1 MSDISSWVYSIATW
15 LAPLVIAIVF
25 HEVAHGR
32 VAKHFGDMTASN
44 AGRLS
49 FNPIRHI
56 DPVGT
61 VALPMI
67 LALSGAPVFGWA
79 KPVPVNFMRLRK
91 PRLHMM
97 LVALAGP
104 MMNMLLAMVALLAM
118 AGMIMAFRGTAHQG
132 AIGFI
137 LSNLGNFLTLNVML
151 AVFNMLPLPPFDGGH
166 VMEGLLPRSLARH
179 YGRLRQYGMLIPIL
193 LIIVVPMAT
202 GTNPLASII
211 IPPVQAILGL
221 FNQLLTQFI

>member
-1 MSDISSWVYSIATW
+1 MNDIGQMLYGVATW
-15 LAPLVIAIVF
+15 LIPLIIAIVF

-32 VAKHFGDMTASN
+32 VAKHFGDMTASD

-56 DPVGT
+56 DPIGT
-61 VALPMI
+61 VALPMV

-79 KPVPVNFMRLRK
+79 KPVPVNFMRLRN

-104 MMNMLLAMVALLAM
+104 MMNMLLAVVALLAM
-118 AGMIMAFRGTAHQG
+118 AGMITTFRGTDHQPV
-132 AIGFI
+132 IGFA
-137 LSNLGNFLTLNVML
+137 LSNLGNFLTINVML
-151 AVFNMLPLPPFDGGH
+151 AVFNMIPLPPFDGGH
-166 VMEGLLPRSLARH
+166 IMEGLLPRSLARH
-179 YGRLRQYGMLIPIL
+179 YGKLRQYGMLLVIM
-193 LIIVVPMAT
+193 LIVIVPMAT
-202 GTNPLASII
+202 GYNPLAWVI

-221 FNQLLTQFI
+221 FNQLLAHFV

>member
-1 MSDISSWVYSIATW
+1 MSDIGQMLYGAATW
-15 LAPLVIAIVF
+15 LIPLVIAIVF

-56 DPVGT
+56 DPIGT
-61 VALPMI
+61 VALPMV

-79 KPVPVNFMRLRK
+79 KPVPVNFMRLRN
-91 PRLHMM
+91 PRIHMI

-104 MMNMLLAMVALLAM
+104 MMNMALAMVALLAM
-118 AGMIMAFRGTAHQG
+118 AGMITAFQGTGHQP
-132 AIGFI
+132 AIGFA
-137 LSNLGNFLTLNVML
+137 LSNLVNFLTINVML

-179 YGRLRQYGMLIPIL
+179 YGKLRQYGMLVPIL
-193 LIIVVPMAT
+193 LIIVVPFAT
-202 GTNPLASII
+202 GYNPLARII
-211 IPPVQAILGL
+211 LPPVQVILGL
-221 FNQLLTQFI
+221 FNRFLTQFI

>member
-1 MSDISSWVYSIATW
+1 MNDIGQMLYGVATW
-15 LAPLVIAIVF
+15 LIPLIIAIVF

-56 DPVGT
+56 DPIGT
-61 VALPMI
+61 VALPMV

-79 KPVPVNFMRLRK
+79 KPVPVNFMRLRN

-104 MMNMLLAMVALLAM
+104 MMNMLLAVVALLAM
-118 AGMIMAFRGTAHQG
+118 AGMITAFRGTDHQP
-132 AIGFI
+132 AIGFA
-137 LSNLGNFLTLNVML
+137 LSNLGNFLTINVML
-151 AVFNMLPLPPFDGGH
+151 AVFNMIPLPPFDGGH
-166 VMEGLLPRSLARH
+166 IMEGLLPRGLARH
-179 YGRLRQYGMLIPIL
+179 YGKLRQYGMLLVIL
-193 LIIVVPMAT
+193 LIVVIPMAT
-202 GTNPLASII
+202 GYNPLAWVI

-221 FNQLLTQFI
+221 FNQLLAQFV